1 MTDATSSGE
10 IAPRRL
16 LGVDGW
22 AVLAALILTALVWAD
37 LLPAI
42 RW

>member
-1 MTDATSSGE
+1 MTDVLPSDPK
-10 IAPRRL
+10 PRRR
-16 LGVDGW
+16 LGIDGW
-22 AVLAALILTALVWAD
+22 AVLSALVLAALIWAD

>member
-1 MTDATSSGE
+1 MTDVPLSDEPRS
-10 IAPRRL
+10 RRL
-16 LGVDGW
+16 LGIDGW
-22 AVLAALILTALVWAD
+22 AVLSALVLTALVWAD

>member
-1 MTDATSSGE
+1 MTDASPPDAP
-10 IAPRRL
+10 APRRL
-16 LGVDGW
+16 LGIDGW
-22 AVLAALILTALVWAD
+22 AVLSALVLAALVWAD

>member
-1 MTDATSSGE
+1 MTDATPSGAP
-10 IAPRRL
+10 APRRI
-16 LGVDGW
+16 LGIDGW
-22 AVLAALILTALVWAD
+22 AVLSALVLAALVWAD

>member
-1 MTDATSSGE
+1 MTDV
-10 IAPRRL
+10 APPDPAARRRL
-16 LGVDGW
+16 GIDGW
-22 AVLAALILTALVWAD
+22 AVLSALALAVLVWAD